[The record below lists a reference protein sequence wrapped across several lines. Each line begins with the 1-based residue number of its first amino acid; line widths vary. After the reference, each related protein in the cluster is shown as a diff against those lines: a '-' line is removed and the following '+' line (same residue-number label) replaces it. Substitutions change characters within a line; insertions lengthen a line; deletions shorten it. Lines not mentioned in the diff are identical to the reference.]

1 MLLGI
6 QAYLRLRRMVSLS
19 EFVFIFTRVLHMHAC
34 AKFIS
39 HNKTD
44 KPIGNEKFAGTV
56 LKFLLYYKKSGV
68 QTTTTKM
75 KNRALIMIK
84 MRNTSLF

>member
-1 MLLGI
+1 
-6 QAYLRLRRMVSLS
+6 
-19 EFVFIFTRVLHMHAC
+19 MHAC
-34 AKFIS
+34 AKFIC
-39 HNKTD
+39 HNKTN
-44 KPIGNEKFAGTV
+44 KPIGNEKFVDTV
-56 LKFLLYYKKSGV
+56 LKFLLYCKKLRV